1 MRSGDF
7 PQPAISIL
15 VVAFKNKEKDVYF
28 KYISVLEKNIDM
40 KC

>member
-1 MRSGDF
+1 MEIF
-7 PQPAISIL
+7 PHPQFKYLA
-15 VVAFKNKEKDVYF
+15 AFTNKEKDVYF